1 MTKEFSAVPDAGLPS
16 FDTGPL
22 SWVIGEI
29 REALGKSK
37 AALLEAVGKDETG
50 QSTLL
55 QHAKTYLHQAHGA
68 FQIIDVDGVGMIS
81 ETVED
86 LLDRLKGGQLLLSEE
101 YATSIGNAYQAV
113 IEYLDELLTGAQP
126 QPVRLFPYYRSL
138 LEVRGAERIHPAD
151 LFFPNLSIRPQL
163 PNMAGPDE
171 RVDYTQLRQKFERA
185 LLPFLKTAE
194 GSKAQPLLEMIAT
207 VERLQTNTQVHAFWW
222 VMHGFAE
229 AVVQGQVPSELY
241 VKQLFG
247 RINLQIRRL
256 AEGSSSISERL
267 LRDALFFIARAANP
281 SPRARQIRSVYQLDG
296 LVPLD
301 YEKRRYGQVDVE
313 ALALAKERLA
323 KAKNTWS
330 RIADDDANMWAAF
343 EQELEVLVD
352 ASSKLNAPSLSK
364 LLRELSGIARHCANS
379 KLSRGLGLEIARSLL
394 FIENALDNINRL
406 PDDFPHRAEILTARL
421 LSLMAGETPDVSAD
435 WMDELSRAA
444 QQRQTVLALS
454 TEMKSNLRQVEKV
467 LDEYFLDPAKNASL
481 TQIDPVMHQ
490 IFGALAV
497 LDQSD
502 AMAAVQHTRSAVQR
516 FVGVD
521 AEKDVAL
528 ERETMQQVAQNIGAL
543 GFFIEALPQGADAA
557 KGRFTW
563 DAEHGAFKA
572 VPVDRSIAA
581 QGAIHVEVTTMEG
594 ESHAMAMPSAPASTP
609 AKPAEPAT
617 AQDGEPMTV
626 EEELLLH
633 QQQSEELAASVA
645 AQPDN
650 LELQHQLKASLQQV
664 RKDAALLDNREATE
678 RAQAAIDMMDQPD
691 FVANLSQ
698 ALKAEEA
705 PAPAPAMPVSAPAP
719 ETDDEVDA
727 ELLEIFMM
735 EADEVLAAVRELVPQ
750 SKASPHN
757 QDVLTTIRRSFHT
770 LKGSSRMVGLNVFGE
785 AAASVEQV
793 MNLWL
798 AEARAGNETLF
809 SMLDYV
815 QSEMFD
821 WVEEIKAHG
830 RSGRTSG
837 AIVAAANRVK
847 DGGKFYVEEEVPVA
861 APVLVEPVAAVA
873 EPAPEIAVIPEIL
886 PVQEPEAEPELE
898 AVPVLEAE
906 PVLEAVPVLE
916 AEPVLEAVP
925 VLEAEPVLEAIPV
938 LEAEP
943 VLEAIPVFDA
953 EPVLE
958 AVPVLEAEPVLEA
971 VPVLDAGLDLEL
983 LPEAVTITPVSDVSD
998 GNLHDD
1004 LDALEVVESLDAEL
1018 LPAEAAPLDL
1028 DLIVAEMAELSDLA
1042 EELQMPL
1049 STDDATTATDLTLT
1063 GLNADTATDA
1073 GSAQTDLVELQLL
1086 SDGLPALAADD
1097 AAPLQRAH
1105 EVSFDMQPLPQEA
1118 MLDAAPAPA
1127 EEFDLLPSPEAD
1139 DHADTVVEMP
1149 LETVA
1154 DAGTEPGHVSP
1165 DDLPHELVLRPDL
1178 ALDLPADEA
1187 ANLVGHDLLEASALM
1202 VDEPAELPEAGET
1215 VPPPGLQLEPELD
1228 ALVADAEKFAVEG
1241 AALDAELTVS
1251 DELIEAAPAD
1261 AETVDPAVSAI
1272 EVPVLPRDENIKTI
1286 GDLQISLPLFNIY
1299 LAETDHL
1306 VGLLTREFGEWRFEP
1321 QRAVL
1326 RQAVHAAHSL
1336 GGSSATVGFASLQDL
1351 AQSLEAVLGALE
1363 ERPVGMMEP
1372 DYDLFDQ
1379 CVARFRTMLQT
1390 FVAGELPPADLV
1402 LQHALQAM
1410 LDQIE
1415 LRPEIKP
1422 QVHEEAFVAA
1432 DESQFDSDLADM
1444 LENEAALA
1452 AAEDEIETLHATAED
1467 EIETLHATAEDEI
1480 ETLHVT
1486 AESEIETLHATAEDE
1501 IETLHVTAEDGI
1513 ETLHATAEDEI
1524 ETLHATVEVPV
1535 EAAPAAEADGAYQV
1549 PYETL
1554 FAAVS
1559 GRDGVAPDSGSD
1571 LHEVVSEDAPAVV
1584 PEGVSPVE
1592 ADALAHEPDVAVT
1605 ALTDL
1610 PQADAGVA
1618 APEDLLQALQQTL
1631 AVAEELK
1638 QPLPEVAEL
1647 IEAGPAPAGVDA
1659 AGLTEAGIDAAG
1671 LTEAGIDEPGLALTD
1686 AGVNDAG
1693 LPLAEAGVDESAAVP
1708 ESMDAPQAVAEV
1720 VLSPQMAPAVRED
1733 VVVLDATAVMNDE
1746 LDADLLPVFIEEG
1759 RDLLPQVGQQLR
1771 SWQQTPTDTSHA
1783 QALLRLLH
1791 TVKGSARMA
1800 GAMRLGQHAHEIETR
1815 IENIM
1820 HLGPLSPQS
1829 FEELIAH
1836 YDHSVYLFDV
1846 LQNPGMEVPLPAPMY
1861 GAATVA
1867 ATADA
1872 PGDALTPAGSAPAAP
1887 ITPAELPPAVRALLA
1902 AKAVAA
1908 APVPLVRVRADILDR
1923 LVNQAGEVSIARSK
1937 LENEVG
1943 NLRQSLSELT
1953 ENLSRLRGQLRE
1965 VEIQAESQIT
1975 SRMSLSNDRVFD
1987 PLEFDRFTRLQELTR
2002 MMAESVNDVA
2012 SVQEGL
2018 GRTVDSATTDL
2029 AVQARLTRDLQ
2040 QDLMR
2045 VRMVPFAS
2053 ISERLYRVTRQASKE
2068 LDKRV
2073 NLDIRGTSV
2082 EVDRSV
2088 LEKMTG
2094 PFEHLLRNSIVH
2106 GIESRAD
2113 RREVGKSEIGE
2124 LLVEITQEGNEVV
2137 IHFKDDGAG
2146 LNYER
2151 IRAKARSQGLIGPDA
2166 EITDAEA
2173 ADLIFE
2179 PGFSTSAE
2187 LTELAGR
2194 GVGMDVVRSEAAGL
2208 GGRVEIKS
2216 ETGKGAQFTI
2226 HLPLTLAV
2234 TQVVLLTTGGKT
2246 YAVPSVLVEQ
2256 VQQIKSAPLATA
2268 YHDGSVQWQGQR
2280 VPMYYLSALLGDHDA
2295 TPVAQ
2300 RYSPVMILKSGSE
2313 RVALH
2318 VDEVLGNREVVV
2330 KNVGPQLARMVGIA
2344 GATVLGS
2351 GDIVL
2356 ILNPVPLSQRHSHEA
2371 ARASRFAEAVLAPVD
2386 DGSVATAQAPQAPQ
2400 APQSPAA
2407 DSHEMRKAD
2416 IVMVVDDSLTVRKV
2430 TQRFL
2435 VREGYQVVLAKDGVD
2450 ALEQLQSITPDVML
2464 VDIEM
2469 PRMDGF
2475 DLTRNVR
2482 GDDRTRHIPII
2493 MITSRT
2499 ADKHRNY
2506 AEELGVNAYFGKPFQ
2521 EDNLLATIRSL
2532 IRGEVV
2538 AR

>member
-37 AALLEAVGKDETG
+37 AALFDAVGKDETG

-55 QHAKTYLHQAHGA
+55 QHAKTWLHQAHGA

-86 LLDRLKGGQLLLSEE
+86 LLDRLKSGQLALSQE
-101 YATSIGNAYQAV
+101 YATAIGNAYQAV

-171 RVDYTQLRQKFERA
+171 RVDYMQLRQKFERA

-281 SPRARQIRSVYQLDG
+281 SPRAKQIRNVYQLDG

-313 ALALAKERLA
+313 ALALARERLA

-343 EQELEVLVD
+343 EQELEVLVE

-364 LLRELSGIARHCANS
+364 LLRELNGIARHAANS

-406 PDDFPHRAEILTARL
+406 PDDFPHRAEVLTARL
-421 LSLMAGETPDVSAD
+421 LSLVAGETPDVSAD

-444 QQRQTVLALS
+444 QQRQTVLALAS
-454 TEMKSNLRQVEKV
+454 EMKNNLRQVEKV
-467 LDEYFLDPAKNASL
+467 LDEYFLDPNKSATL

-490 IFGALAV
+490 IYGALAV

-502 AMAAVQHTRSAVQR
+502 AMQAVQHTRQQVQR
-516 FVGVD
+516 FVGAD
-521 AEKDVAL
+521 ASKDVAA

-543 GFFIEALPQGADAA
+543 GFFIEALPQGVDVA
-557 KGRFTW
+557 KNRFAW
-563 DAEHGAFKA
+563 DAGQGVFKA
-572 VPVDRSIAA
+572 IPVDRSAAA
-581 QGAIHVEVTTMEG
+581 QGAIHVEVTTMDG
-594 ESHAMAMPSAPASTP
+594 ESHAMAVPMSGVTTT

-650 LELQHQLKASLQQV
+650 LELQQQLKASLQQV

-678 RAQAAIDMMDQPD
+678 RAQAAIEMMEQPD
-691 FVANLSQ
+691 FAANLSQ

-705 PAPAPAMPVSAPAP
+705 PAMVVAAPVTVPAP
-719 ETDDEVDA
+719 ETEDEVDA

-785 AAASVEQV
+785 AAASIEQV

-798 AEARAGNETLF
+798 AEARAGNDTLYAL
-809 SMLDYV
+809 LDYV
-815 QSEMFD
+815 QGEMFD

-830 RSGRTSG
+830 RSSRTSG
-837 AIVAAANRVK
+837 AIVNAANRVK
-847 DGGKFYVEEEVPVA
+847 EGGKFYIEAEAAAPVA
-861 APVLVEPVAAVA
+861 APEPAIAVA
-873 EPAPEIAVIPEIL
+873 QPEPAPEALEVVAQAAAEPEPAVPEIVPLPEALVEEHAPAELVFAAPAEVPFEVESIPEIAAVPEIEAELQAL
-886 PVQEPEAEPELE
+886 PVLEAEPEIE
-898 AVPVLEAE
+898 VEPVLEAE
-906 PVLEAVPVLE
+906 PVIEAEPVAEVEPVLE
-916 AEPVLEAVP
+916 AELVA
-925 VLEAEPVLEAIPV
+925 A
-938 LEAEP
+938 
-943 VLEAIPVFDA
+943 
-953 EPVLE
+953 
-958 AVPVLEAEPVLEA
+958 
-971 VPVLDAGLDLEL
+971 PVLDALELEAAHAEAGEELLPEAHVAEAGMDILAVDTHSAAELPAEALPLDAIVAEVAGLAEMTEELRLPELEPVTETLDLADYVAEPALEITTLTPALPHEEDAGTLPAIEPALEL
-983 LPEAVTITPVSDVSD
+983 LPESAPGSVAQPGQKIEMTLDFSFDDGAGDAGTGAVADM
-998 GNLHDD
+998 
-1004 LDALEVVESLDAEL
+1004 
-1018 LPAEAAPLDL
+1018 PLDL
-1028 DLIVAEMAELSDLA
+1028 LPPAAPDEAAA
-1042 EELQMPL
+1042 A
-1049 STDDATTATDLTLT
+1049 DALTLDV
-1063 GLNADTATDA
+1063 APAV
-1073 GSAQTDLVELQLL
+1073 VE
-1086 SDGLPALAADD
+1086 
-1097 AAPLQRAH
+1097 APR
-1105 EVSFDMQPLPQEA
+1105 EVSFDLQP
-1118 MLDAAPAPA
+1118 
-1127 EEFDLLPSPEAD
+1127 
-1139 DHADTVVEMP
+1139 
-1149 LETVA
+1149 
-1154 DAGTEPGHVSP
+1154 
-1165 DDLPHELVLRPDL
+1165 
-1178 ALDLPADEA
+1178 LPADEA
-1187 ANLVGHDLLEASALM
+1187 GAAVAAGTAPAVAFDLAPLAASQVLPEAVADAPLAADAVIEAIAGSGAVEPVEAVAPELPRELELMPELTAQAAPEAADIPALEIEA
-1202 VDEPAELPEAGET
+1202 VLPLEEDVPAELPA
-1215 VPPPGLQLEPELD
+1215 GLQLEPAVD
-1228 ALVADAEKFAVEG
+1228 ALALEALSHEAEQLALEA
-1241 AALDAELTVS
+1241 AALNAELAADMAEET
-1251 DELIEAAPAD
+1251 EASPVVPQAV
-1261 AETVDPAVSAI
+1261 VD
-1272 EVPVLPRDENIKTI
+1272 DNIKTI
-1286 GDLQISLPLFNIY
+1286 GNLQISLPLYNIY

-1306 VGLLTREFGEWRFEP
+1306 VRVLENEFADWRLEP
-1321 QRAVL
+1321 LRAVL
-1326 RQAVHAAHSL
+1326 REAVHAAHSL
-1336 GGSSATVGFASLQDL
+1336 GGSSATVGFGSLQDL

-1363 ERPVGMMEP
+1363 QRPVAMQDS

-1379 CVARFRTMLQT
+1379 CVTRFKAMRQT

-1402 LQHALQAM
+1402 LQHALQD
-1410 LDQIE
+1410 LIDQIE
-1415 LRPEIKP
+1415 NRAEIKP
-1422 QVHEEAFVAA
+1422 LVHEDTFVAA
-1432 DESQFDSDLADM
+1432 DESRFDRDLAEM
-1444 LENEAALA
+1444 LEHESASAA
-1452 AAEDEIETLHATAED
+1452 DD
-1467 EIETLHATAEDEI
+1467 
-1480 ETLHVT
+1480 
-1486 AESEIETLHATAEDE
+1486 
-1501 IETLHVTAEDGI
+1501 
-1513 ETLHATAEDEI
+1513 
-1524 ETLHATVEVPV
+1524 VEVLQVTQTAAVSADAAYEVPY
-1535 EAAPAAEADGAYQV
+1535 EALYAAVTGSGEPAEAEPQAVAGAAEAV
-1549 PYETL
+1549 
-1554 FAAVS
+1554 
-1559 GRDGVAPDSGSD
+1559 
-1571 LHEVVSEDAPAVV
+1571 
-1584 PEGVSPVE
+1584 
-1592 ADALAHEPDVAVT
+1592 EPDT
-1605 ALTDL
+1605 THDL
-1610 PQADAGVA
+1610 MH
-1618 APEDLLQALQQTL
+1618 ELQQTL
-1631 AVAEELK
+1631 AVAEALK
-1638 QPLPEVAEL
+1638 QPLPPLEALADDAAEAVVDMPHEAQAEPVAEVAP
-1647 IEAGPAPAGVDA
+1647 EAVAVD
-1659 AGLTEAGIDAAG
+1659 L
-1671 LTEAGIDEPGLALTD
+1671 
-1686 AGVNDAG
+1686 
-1693 LPLAEAGVDESAAVP
+1693 VP
-1708 ESMDAPQAVAEV
+1708 ESATEAVAEAEHEDATLAAHETV
-1720 VLSPQMAPAVRED
+1720 AEAVAEAVLEVDTEAAQEAVAEIVPEAVAEFAPAALPDLLLTPQLAPAVRDD

-1771 SWQQTPTDTSHA
+1771 SWQQNPTDTTYA

-1836 YDHSVYLFDV
+1836 YDHSVHLFDQ
-1846 LQNPGMEVPLPAPMY
+1846 LQNPGAEAPQAAPVFGAPTVAPAP
-1861 GAATVA
+1861 
-1867 ATADA
+1867 
-1872 PGDALTPAGSAPAAP
+1872 LSSEAGSAASAPVAP
-1887 ITPAELPPAVRALLA
+1887 ITPAELPAAVRALLA
-1902 AKAVAA
+1902 SKAVAA

-2018 GRTVDSATTDL
+2018 GRTVDSATLDL

-2094 PFEHLLRNSIVH
+2094 PFEHLLRNAIVH
-2106 GIESRAD
+2106 GIETRAQ

-2151 IRAKARSQGLIGPDA
+2151 IRSKARTLGLVAPDA
-2166 EITDAEA
+2166 EISDAEA

-2256 VQQIKSAPLATA
+2256 VQQIKSAALATA

-2280 VPMYYLSALLGDHDA
+2280 VPMYYLSALLGDPDA

-2351 GDIVL
+2351 GNIVL

-2371 ARASRFAEAVLAPVD
+2371 ARSSRFAEAVLAPVQD
-2386 DGSVATAQAPQAPQ
+2386 TAPATMAVAAPVAAAATPAAPVATAQ
-2400 APQSPAA
+2400 
-2407 DSHEMRKAD
+2407 EMRKAD

-2435 VREGYQVVLAKDGVD
+2435 VREGFQVVLAKDGVD

-2506 AEELGVNAYFGKPFQ
+2506 AQELGVNAYFGKPFQ
-2521 EDNLLATIRSL
+2521 EENLLATIRGL
-2532 IRGEVV
+2532 IRGEVT
-2538 AR
+2538 AL